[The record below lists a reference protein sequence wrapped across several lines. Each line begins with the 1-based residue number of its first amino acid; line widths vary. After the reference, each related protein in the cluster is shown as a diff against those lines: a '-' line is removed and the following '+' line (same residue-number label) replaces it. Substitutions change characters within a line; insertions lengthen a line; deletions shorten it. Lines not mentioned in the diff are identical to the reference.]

1 MGKHVAMAMIAWWM
15 NHRNQKVK
23 TQGKRSLRCCPSL
36 GSGCFVGRL
45 WMRTK
50 WLTWP
55 PIVPGAGNPREH
67 CHAVD
72 QTGWGEQKRCHV
84 QVDTKSR
91 HFNSTQSESRRWR
104 PSLRRDHCSKGP
116 VTLRHASNN
125 WKCGSIFHRS
135 QHSIEIYK
143 MKHSAWRQAYT
154 HIGSSR
160 KEPPGHVNRW
170 MLGHYSKPMMEGA
183 GGTVGIVVAG
193 SGDTRWSS
201 NVPGREPGAIIRGS
215 DGARMGCLRRKF
227 KTTQTAVHASY
238 NCSNQES
245 YPAST
250 VSMMLKMSLTYTAS
264 IAAMATSY
272 CWALSL

>member
-1 MGKHVAMAMIAWWM
+1 MFKLIQNLDISIPPKA
-15 NHRNQKVK
+15 
-23 TQGKRSLRCCPSL
+23 SL
-36 GSGCFVGRL
+36 GAGGLRSAATTARRVLLRYDMLRITESVDRSFTEASIASKFTKCCIPPDGRPTL
-45 WMRTK
+45 TLVPLERT
-50 WLTWP
+50 
-55 PIVPGAGNPREH
+55 H
-67 CHAVD
+67 QC
-72 QTGWGEQKRCHV
+72 
-84 QVDTKSR
+84 
-91 HFNSTQSESRRWR
+91 
-104 PSLRRDHCSKGP
+104 
-116 VTLRHASNN
+116 
-125 WKCGSIFHRS
+125 
-135 QHSIEIYK
+135 
-143 MKHSAWRQAYT
+143 
-154 HIGSSR
+154 
-160 KEPPGHVNRW
+160 HVNRW

-227 KTTQTAVHASY
+227 KTTQTAVPASY